1 MILKKNIILLLLAF
15 SFTLSKAQ
23 IPFDSTLIYTQNQK
37 LNKLYNSLMEE
48 VSSIKIFKKNSLPIV
63 TPWPSRKGEATF
75 IYEVSDTGSLLNVYI
90 TEFWWYWYSSLNN
103 EVTVKDYIVFVD
115 DNSNIGFTQ
124 NKLLEY
130 KLNPMS
136 QEIINFLFKYVNEN
150 MSFKVIKP
158 RQQNLKFHRLKF

>member
-1 MILKKNIILLLLAF
+1 
-15 SFTLSKAQ
+15 
-23 IPFDSTLIYTQNQK
+23 
-37 LNKLYNSLMEE
+37 
-48 VSSIKIFKKNSLPIV
+48 
-63 TPWPSRKGEATF
+63 WPSRKGEATF
-75 IYEVSDTGSLLNVYI
+75 IYEVSDTDSLLNVYI
-90 TEFWWYWYSSLNN
+90 TEFWWYSSLNN

-136 QEIINFLFKYVNEN
+136 QEIINFLFKYVNQN

-158 RQQNLKFHRLKF
+158 KQQNLKFHRLKF